1 MKYFTLPTV
10 EAWREI
16 HEALK
21 QDLPVDAVFRMPND
35 YGSGLQVRVDG
46 SPMNVHINL
55 HRDGTWNATY
65 YTEPLK

>member
-1 MKYFTLPTV
+1 MKSFKLTTG

-21 QDLPVDAVFRMPND
+21 QDLPVDAVFLMPNI
-35 YGSGLQVRVDG
+35 YGSVLQVRVDG
-46 SPMNVHINL
+46 SPINVHITL
-55 HRDGTWNATY
+55 LRDGTWRATY

>member
-1 MKYFTLPTV
+1 MKSFTLTTG

-35 YGSGLQVRVDG
+35 YGAGLQVRVDG

>member
-1 MKYFTLPTV
+1 MKRFNITTF

-21 QDLPVDAVFRMPND
+21 QDLPVDAVFLMPNI
-35 YGSGLQVRVDG
+35 YGSELQVRVDG
-46 SPMNVHINL
+46 SPINVYIL
-55 HRDGTWNATY
+55 LLRDGTWSATY